1 MEFSNPWL
9 WLALVATVGL
19 YHLELIATFL
29 NLSALQPE
37 PPERLRAL
45 ITAEEHERTLEYARV
60 TAKSGI
66 MESSVSL
73 GLLLAFW
80 WGGGFGWMD
89 VLVRGWQLTP
99 LLTGLALMSLL
110 FLLRNLTSLPFDIYD
125 TFVIERG
132 FGFNKTTVA
141 TFIADR
147 MKGLLLAALLGLP
160 VLALLLWLFAKF
172 DYAALLGWLAVS
184 LFSLVMSWI
193 APRLILPLFYKFGPL
208 QDEVLRESIMT
219 LSRKLNFPVTAVS
232 VVDGSRR
239 STKANAFFTGFG
251 KTKRIALFDTL
262 LKNHSHDEILA
273 VLAHEIGHCQRRHVP
288 KQMALSLAVSALMF
302 ALLHFGLR
310 DPRLCTAFGIQTPT
324 IAWGFVFFSIVYQP
338 ISLLLGLIG
347 GHLSR
352 KYEFEADAFARQ
364 AMGSAAP
371 MVEALTKLSRDHLSN
386 PTPHPFYVLL
396 HYSHPP
402 VLQRLA
408 ALEYA
413 ETS

>member
-1 MEFSNPWL
+1 MEISNPWL

-29 NLSALQPE
+29 NLSALRPE
-37 PPERLRAL
+37 PPERLRAV
-45 ITAEEHERTLEYARV
+45 INAEEHERALEYARV
-60 TAKSGI
+60 RAKSGI
-66 MESSVSL
+66 IESSVSL

-80 WGGGFGWMD
+80 LGGGFGWAD
-89 VLVRGWQLTP
+89 KLARGWQLAP
-99 LLTGLALMSLL
+99 LTSGLALIGLL
-110 FLLRNLTSLPFDIYD
+110 FLLRNLMSLPFDIYD
-125 TFVIERG
+125 TFVIERS
-132 FGFNKTTVA
+132 FGFNNTTIA
-141 TFIADR
+141 TFIMDR
-147 MKGLLLAALLGLP
+147 VKGLLLAALLGIPL
-160 VLALLLWLFAKF
+160 LALLLWLFAKF
-172 DYAALLGWLAVS
+172 NSAALLGWVAVS
-184 LFSLVMSWI
+184 LFSLVMSWV
-193 APRLILPLFYKFGPL
+193 APRLILPLFYKFEPL
-208 QDEVLRESIMT
+208 HDEVLRERIAA
-219 LSRKLNFPVTAVS
+219 LSRQLDFPVADVS

-273 VLAHEIGHCQRRHVP
+273 VLAHEIGHCKRRHVP

-302 ALLHFGLR
+302 ALLQYGLR
-310 DPRLCTAFGIQTPT
+310 DPRLCAAFGIHIPT

-338 ISLLLGLIG
+338 ISLVLGLIG

-352 KYEFEADAFARQ
+352 KYEFEADDFAKQ
-364 AMGSAAP
+364 SMCSAAP

-402 VLQRLA
+402 MLQRVA
-408 ALEYA
+408 ALESNVA
-413 ETS
+413 I